1 MVNIKVIGKE
11 SSNRTKLLK
20 NLSKVK
26 NEIDEKFSVEIIDNI
41 NLFNEYNITNFPSLI
56 INDKVVS
63 EGKILTDREIK
74 RFIKVLNT

>member
-1 MVNIKVIGKE
+1 MINIKVIGKE

-74 RFIKVLNT
+74 RFIKVLNA

>member
-1 MVNIKVIGKE
+1 MINIKVIGKE